1 MLKQVTENNKYLWKK
16 QIKDRDLWKWCVC
29 VCVCADLGENW
40 KYKKTLVKI

>member
-29 VCVCADLGENW
+29 VCADLGENW